1 MVESIKNTFS
11 GWIAGMI
18 TPERLFFLFTILLGS
33 TLSTAYHLNRASNS
47 IHANTEINM
56 EQDTTL
62 ALMDSVQRQYAL
74 DINTLTVNQKNIEKG
89 LTEIKKMI
97 RDIPR

>member
-18 TPERLFFLFTILLGS
+18 TPKWLFSLFTILLVS
-33 TLSTAYHLNRASNS
+33 TLSTAYHLNMASNS
-47 IHANTEINM
+47 IHANTETNM

-74 DINTLTVNQKNIEKG
+74 DINTLTVNQKNIENG
-89 LTEIKKMI
+89 LTEIKQMI
-97 RDIPR
+97 RDIPK